1 MNCKELNTLL
11 LKLIPEAKESFDEYT
26 SWQEGLD
33 TGCHNVFEN
42 VLLPLTLDALE
53 NDKEDLVNRIFTFI
67 NDMLTS
73 GDEYQEEV
81 AQLSFLEPLKA
92 EHEDEYKYSEVMLP
106 ETYKIFETLE
116 Y

>member
-1 MNCKELNTLL
+1 
-11 LKLIPEAKESFDEYT
+11 
-26 SWQEGLD
+26 
-33 TGCHNVFEN
+33 
-42 VLLPLTLDALE
+42 
-53 NDKEDLVNRIFTFI
+53 
-67 NDMLTS
+67 MLTS